1 MRKLG
6 LLASLAFT
14 AALLSQP
21 ALADKRVALVIGNSA
36 YQNVVKLTNP
46 VNDANAMTDTL
57 KAAKFDIVEARRDL
71 KATEMRRALRDF
83 ADKARD
89 ADVAV
94 VYFAGHGIEVDG
106 TNYLIPTDA
115 LLERDTDVYDEAFSL
130 ERILVTVE
138 PAKKLRLV
146 ILDACRDNPFIKNM
160 KRTVATRAVTRG
172 LAKVEP
178 ASPNTLIAYSAKAGS
193 TALDGETRN
202 SPFTTALV
210 RHIATPGLDLRK
222 AFGFVRDDVLKETG
236 NRQEPY
242 VYGSLGGNDVPLVP
256 VAASASVSA
265 QNGQSEAR
273 RDYELAMQVGT
284 GDGWNAFLAQHP
296 TGFYANL
303 AKAQLAKIA
312 ADNAHIAAAEKARLA
327 IEEKT
332 RLAADGAKK
341 AEQAKAASDAK
352 AAEDARIAAEK
363 RKLAEEERAATAERS
378 RMAAESKADAAKA
391 DIANSDTTAPSGP
404 QLAAVSPAEP
414 PKTQPSTDLP
424 RQLQAEL
431 QRVGCLQGSFGDN
444 WTSAS
449 GKALER
455 FNRYAATKFDS
466 KAAGGDALDAIKA
479 KSARVCPLACAHG
492 SRANGNKCVR
502 IVCRRSTVLNDD
514 NECERKRSRNEA
526 SRTIAPRRERPE
538 EIDRPRV
545 QARTPRAAQ
554 PSGQIVCDAAGC
566 RPVRAGCRLVM
577 KDMRIGLTNVE
588 VCN

>member
-6 LLASLAFT
+6 LLASLAVT

-21 ALADKRVALVIGNSA
+21 ALADRRVALVIGNSA
-36 YQNVVKLTNP
+36 YQNVIKLANP
-46 VNDANAMTDTL
+46 VNDANAMTETL

-83 ADKARD
+83 SDKARD

-146 ILDACRDNPFIKNM
+146 ILDACRDNPFVKTM
-160 KRTVATRAVTRG
+160 KRTAASRAITRG

-193 TALDGETRN
+193 TALDGDARN
-202 SPFTTALV
+202 SPFTAALV

-256 VAASASVSA
+256 VASSATSQSVQA
-265 QNGQSEAR
+265 EVR

-296 TGFYANL
+296 NGFYANL

-312 ADNAHIAAAEKARLA
+312 ADNAHTAAAEKARLA
-327 IEEKT
+327 AEEKA
-332 RLAADGAKK
+332 RLAADGAKQ
-341 AEQAKAASDAK
+341 AEQTKAATDAK

-363 RKLAEEERAATAERS
+363 RKLAEQERVAAAERS
-378 RMAAESKADAAKA
+378 RAAAEARVDAAK
-391 DIANSDTTAPSGP
+391 SETPTPAPGGP

-414 PKTQPSTDLP
+414 SKAATSTDLA
-424 RQLQAEL
+424 RQVQAEL
-431 QRVGCLQGSFGDN
+431 HRVGCLQGSIEDK
-444 WTSAS
+444 WTAAS
-449 GKALER
+449 GKSLER

-466 KAAGGDALDAIKA
+466 KAASADALDAIKA
-479 KSARVCPLACAHG
+479 KSSRVCPLACAHG
-492 SRANGNKCVR
+492 SRADGDRCAK
-502 IVCRRSTVLNDD
+502 IVCRRGTVLNED
-514 NECERKRSRNEA
+514 NECERKRSRTEA
-526 SRTIAPRRERPE
+526 GRSTPRRERLE
-538 EIDRPRV
+538 EIDRPQV

-566 RPVRAGCRLVM
+566 RPVRPGCRLVE

>member
-6 LLASLAFT
+6 LMASFAFA

-36 YQNVVKLTNP
+36 YQNVIKLANP
-46 VNDANAMTDTL
+46 ANDADAMTETL
-57 KAAKFDIVEARRDL
+57 KAANFDIVDGRRDL

-83 ADKARD
+83 ADKART

-94 VYFAGHGIEVDG
+94 IYFAGHGIEVDG

-130 ERILVTVE
+130 ERILSAVE

-146 ILDACRDNPFIKNM
+146 ILDACRDNPFQKSM
-160 KRTVATRAVTRG
+160 KRTTASRAIPRG

-193 TALDGETRN
+193 TALDGDSKN

-222 AFGFVRDDVLKETG
+222 AFGFVRDEVMKETG

-242 VYGSLGGNDVPLVP
+242 VYGSLGGDDVALVP
-256 VAASASVSA
+256 VATPAANTQA
-265 QNGQSEAR
+265 EAR

-284 GDGWNAFLAQHP
+284 SEGWNAFLGQHP

-303 AKAQLAKIA
+303 AKAQLSKIA
-312 ADNAHIAAAEKARLA
+312 AGNAHVTASEKARLA
-327 IEEKT
+327 VEEKA
-332 RLAADGAKK
+332 RLAAEGAKK
-341 AEQAKAASDAK
+341 IEQDRAATEAQ

-363 RKLAEEERAATAERS
+363 RKVAEEERAATAERS
-378 RMAAESKADAAKA
+378 RAAAEAKSDAAKPA
-391 DIANSDTTAPSGP
+391 PTSTAPRV
-404 QLAAVSPAEP
+404 AALSPAATDA
-414 PKTQPSTDLP
+414 PKAAPSTDLP
-424 RQLQAEL
+424 RQVQVEL
-431 QRVGCLQGSFGDN
+431 QRVGCLQGSVQDN
-444 WTSAS
+444 WTSTS
-449 GKALER
+449 GKSLER
-455 FNRYAATKFDS
+455 FNRYASTRFDS
-466 KAAGGDALDAIKA
+466 KAASADALDAIRA
-479 KSARVCPLACAHG
+479 KSSRVCPLTCAHG
-492 SRANGNKCVR
+492 SRADGDKCVR
-502 IVCRRSTVLNDD
+502 IVCRSGSFLNDD
-514 NECERKRSRNEA
+514 NECEKKRSRNEA
-526 SRTIAPRRERPE
+526 RRNVPRRERIE
-538 EIDRPRV
+538 AEDMDRPRT
-545 QARTPRAAQ
+545 QARAPRAAQ

-566 RPVRAGCRLVM
+566 RPVRPGCRLVE

-588 VCN
+588 ACN